1 MIAISIAPRAA
12 KKHHLRVYRN
22 LCLRYASSSNQHRLK
37 IGLMKPIYKIL
48 FTLSGVLAL
57 VLGMIGIIVPGLPT
71 TPFILLAAYCFAKGS
86 QRLHLRLLNHPWCGA
101 LIRDWERHRSLP
113 LRLKY
118 LVIGMMLLTSGL
130 SIWQLSSKPWA
141 QVSIL
146 VVALIGTITV
156 IRIPTRRSGTEGTN
170 KL

>member
-1 MIAISIAPRAA
+1 
-12 KKHHLRVYRN
+12 
-22 LCLRYASSSNQHRLK
+22 
-37 IGLMKPIYKIL
+37 MKPIYKIL

-57 VLGMIGIIVPGLPT
+57 VLGLIGIIVPGLPT

-86 QRLHLRLLNHPWCGA
+86 QRLHQCLLNHPWCGA

-118 LVIGMMLLTSGL
+118 LAIGLMLLMSGL

-146 VVALIGTITV
+146 VVTLIGAITV
-156 IRIPTRRSGTEGTN
+156 IRIPIRNRGTERTKG
-170 KL
+170 L